1 MNFKNIVNK
10 LCSQFDSKAYDQDI
24 LKYGLEVL
32 IYNLFTIL
40 ILIVLSILFQ
50 NCGFGLYFIPTF
62 CIFQTAFEYW
72 NCAGRL
78 RPA

>member
-40 ILIVLSILFQ
+40 ILIVL
-50 NCGFGLYFIPTF
+50 PTA
-62 CIFQTAFEYW
+62 CTA
-72 NCAGRL
+72 L
-78 RPA
+78 PPTT

>member
-32 IYNLFTIL
+32 IIYHINFNRF
-40 ILIVLSILFQ
+40 V
-50 NCGFGLYFIPTF
+50 YFISKLWIWI
-62 CIFQTAFEYW
+62 IFYTYFLYIENYI
-72 NCAGRL
+72 GRFSL
-78 RPA
+78 